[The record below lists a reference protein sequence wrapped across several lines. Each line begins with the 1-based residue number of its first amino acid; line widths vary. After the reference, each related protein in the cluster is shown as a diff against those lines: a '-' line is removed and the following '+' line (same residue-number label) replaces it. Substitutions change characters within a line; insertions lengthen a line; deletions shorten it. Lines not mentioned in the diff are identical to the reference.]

1 MGEPKE
7 DPEEAEDAEGPS
19 DEELEAAMVEI
30 LKDAKD
36 DFSIKDLL
44 NKLRE
49 WSLFPRASPDELK
62 HSCLLEEFLLHTSCH
77 RQQVTLRTPSTIP
90 MLACFRPSPASS
102 QNGLCKE
109 LRNMQSHTLQTGT

>member
-49 WSLFPRASPDELK
+49 WSFLPR
-62 HSCLLEEFLLHTSCH
+62 
-77 RQQVTLRTPSTIP
+77 PSTSAASCSGDSAPHIVPLP
-90 MLACFRPSPASS
+90 MNTPAMTLQTLGTKVQVSSIVWDIAGFTTASS
-102 QNGLCKE
+102 QSRSAKV
-109 LRNMQSHTLQTGT
+109 

>member
-19 DEELEAAMVEI
+19 DVELEAAMVEI

-49 WSLFPRASPDELK
+49 
-62 HSCLLEEFLLHTSCH
+62 
-77 RQQVTLRTPSTIP
+77 
-90 MLACFRPSPASS
+90 
-102 QNGLCKE
+102 
-109 LRNMQSHTLQTGT
+109 

>member
-1 MGEPKE
+1 MVWSRRSGSLIESAELRNGRDEQRTKRSMGEPKE

-49 WSLFPRASPDELK
+49 WSFFPRASTDTLK
-62 HSCLLEEFLLHTSCH
+62 HSCLLGKVSLHRCH
-77 RQQVTLRTPSTIP
+77 RQYTS
-90 MLACFRPSPASS
+90 C
-102 QNGLCKE
+102 GLPPQFQC
-109 LRNMQSHTLQTGT
+109 QHV

>member
-62 HSCLLEEFLLHTSCH
+62 HSCLLGKILLHTSCH
-77 RQQVTLRTPSTIP
+77 CQQITLRTPSTIP
-90 MLACFRPSPASS
+90 MPA
-102 QNGLCKE
+102 
-109 LRNMQSHTLQTGT
+109 